1 MFNEDRD
8 QQDKRTEAIDKMFM
22 ERDMK
27 DLGRNDFA
35 ESYDFDWHLKVIQK
49 IDDDFTKS
57 YLNRVEVNVL
67 AARDTLLETNKALL
81 KCAKHR
87 WMSMEVSDIIMRM
100 DETLDRI
107 AKLKG
112 EV

>member
-35 ESYDFDWHLKVIQK
+35 ESYDFDWHLKVIEK
-49 IDDDFTKS
+49 IEHDFTQS

-67 AARDTLLETNKALL
+67 SARDMLLETNRALQ
-81 KCAKHR
+81 KNQRHR
-87 WMSMEVSDIIMRM
+87 WMASEVSDIIMRM

>member
-1 MFNEDRD
+1 MFD
-8 QQDKRTEAIDKMFM
+8 QQEKGNPREEAIDKMFM
-22 ERDMK
+22 EKDMK
-27 DLGRNDFA
+27 DLGRNDIA
-35 ESYDFDWHLKVIQK
+35 ENYDYDWHLKVIEK
-49 IDDDFTKS
+49 IDDDFTRS

-67 AARDTLLETNKALL
+67 SARDILLETNRALL
-81 KCAKHR
+81 KSPKHR

-112 EV
+112 DI